1 MVELFGGRIRHYT
14 RKWSCIVII
23 KGAIHLAKKHIHTND
38 NAVGML
44 TKSVTLEKFEC
55 CLDFIDVTLCGGDI
69 ATLPPCRFGAK
80 DCVGLVQVISM
91 LVREYGLYFLTM
103 VDI

>member
-38 NAVGML
+38 NAADML
-44 TKSVTLEKFEC
+44 TKSVNF
-55 CLDFIDVTLCGGDI
+55 
-69 ATLPPCRFGAK
+69 
-80 DCVGLVQVISM
+80 
-91 LVREYGLYFLTM
+91 RE
-103 VDI
+103 V

>member
-1 MVELFGGRIRHYT
+1 MTMQQTCLPNQ
-14 RKWSCIVII
+14 
-23 KGAIHLAKKHIHTND
+23 L
-38 NAVGML
+38 
-44 TKSVTLEKFEC
+44 TLEKFEC
-55 CLDFIDVTLCGGDI
+55 SLDFIDVTLCEGDI